1 MLKKYKI
8 GKAVSVIFLFSVILI
23 IILYSFDGYV
33 NKKLE
38 DQLVTSLEDIS
49 DQNVKLIQN
58 VINTKFN
65 LLSSISKLFSDFTEE
80 EIANSY
86 EYTQS
91 ISEIFGFRELGLAL
105 PNGITYMSSNTIFDI
120 SNREYFKYSINGE
133 NYVTETL
140 VDMGDNT
147 DINVYSV
154 PIISSNGDIK
164 GVCFSMYDTKEFVN
178 LLQVSSFNGNGYSYI
193 IDSEGNIISDSQKM
207 EVGYNDNLFDGLI
220 NKSETSKIK
229 DINNKAIYDIMD
241 GINNNAVGYTKYEYN
256 GYKYAVYTPLNI
268 NGWFL
273 ITAIPVNILTERI
286 VHINNIV
293 HIISIF
299 IFILALITVLYF
311 INRQIREKDYLKKI
325 AYIDS
330 FTGLYNKNYLKE
342 KMSNKYIKNKEYKAA
357 LVIYNLEKFKI
368 INEIYGVNAGDYLI
382 KQISKILIRNKKY
395 DNEVIVHEYAD
406 EFAVLYFYKTRDELE
421 DRLNKIINETKVINY
436 NSNRIFNNLYIGIY
450 EIKELEYNFEKIYN
464 YANIAKNRNKE
475 LKTKTF
481 TYYDETLSKNEINNK
496 KLQDEI
502 KEGILKKEFKAWFQ
516 PKFDCKTK
524 KITGCE
530 ALARW
535 YKSNGEIY
543 FPSKFIDISEKNGFI
558 RQIDELIFE
567 DVCIKIKEWERKGI
581 EIVPI
586 SLNISRAYL
595 NNIENFYNLKRILIK
610 YNIPTK
616 YIQFEITES
625 SLVSND
631 KELNNIIN
639 EIRNSGFKVLLDDF
653 GVGYSTLNSI
663 KNFKFDI
670 LKVDKSFA
678 DAIGSKQGD
687 YIIKEIIN
695 LSHSLDMKVIVEG
708 VETKEQYEFL
718 NENECNEI
726 QGYYFSKPLD
736 CESFEKLLI
745 KKNI

>member
-1 MLKKYKI
+1 M
-8 GKAVSVIFLFSVILI
+8 FSVILI

-91 ISEIFGFRELGLAL
+91 ISERFGFRELGLAL

-207 EVGYNDNLFDGLI
+207 EVGYNDNLFDGLR
-220 NKSETSKIK
+220 NKSETSKTK

-241 GINNNAVGYTKYEYN
+241 GINNNAVGYTKYKYN

-395 DNEVIVHEYAD
+395 DNEVIVHECAD

-530 ALARW
+530 ALARL

-610 YNIPTK
+610 YNIPPK